1 MIAEN
6 LVNQLKSDNQQM
18 KIELEDLNY
27 LIEAREEELAL
38 LRQKAAY
45 AVQLQ
50 SKLDQNLHE
59 IAQMQDL
66 LGEQQRQAAGATRRE
81 ASMENELF
89 QSMQM
94 EREFYDLKDQL
105 QSTQTALS
113 DINHQV
119 QDALGLYKE
128 NARLKQKIAELESN
142 LEICMIDNGFLKE
155 ELDKFRETAGLS
167 TKDVGA

>member
-38 LRQKAAY
+38 LRQKAAF

-113 DINHQV
+113 DINLQV

-155 ELDKFRETAGLS
+155 ELDKIRETAGLS
-167 TKDVGA
+167 TKDVEA